1 MLHLRT
7 KISRKKFTFPRID
20 HYKERGTRE
29 GMSTAY
35 VREEL
40 TQEKGVP
47 VVRARSFCLNEL
59 AMLGI
64 SGPIFADQAAER
76 PRPEAPA
83 MRSRHLFPYLNWHL
97 LSDPVHHPTNEKA
110 STVRSPGSP
119 PLLLSHSPSRPWL
132 WRRREERA
140 FVGRGNR
147 IRDGIGYPDGRGR
160 ERGWAA

>member
-1 MLHLRT
+1 M
-7 KISRKKFTFPRID
+7 
-20 HYKERGTRE
+20 
-29 GMSTAY
+29 
-35 VREEL
+35 REEL

-76 PRPEAPA
+76 PRPGAPA

-110 STVRSPGSP
+110 STVTFPGEPS
-119 PLLLSHSPSRPWL
+119 LTSLSLSIETVALATQRGEGFCWSWESDPGWDRISRWQREGARL
-132 WRRREERA
+132 GCLEREEA
-140 FVGRGNR
+140 APQR
-147 IRDGIGYPDGRGR
+147 I
-160 ERGWAA
+160 